1 MNWKVHVW
9 LFATLWA
16 VGHQAFSGKN
26 TGMGCYFLL
35 QGIFPT
41 QESNPLLFH
50 LLHLQADS
58 LPLSYLGSFLL
69 LIRYHQVCS
78 NSPHLA
84 SSPLV
89 KERLLGTTALLLT
102 KGGCADPCYYHLWV
116 RTCVL
121 KVSFSLKTF
130 TNDTYSAMISKNVTL
145 TSLRLT
151 CIPTHILL
159 YISNY
164 L

>member
-1 MNWKVHVW
+1 
-9 LFATLWA
+9 
-16 VGHQAFSGKN
+16 
-26 TGMGCYFLL
+26 MGCHFLL

-41 QESNPLLFH
+41 QESNPRLFH

-58 LPLSYLGSFLL
+58 LPLSYLGSLL
-69 LIRYHQVCS
+69 FLIRYYQARS
-78 NSPHLA
+78 NSAHLA

-89 KERLLGTTALLLT
+89 KEQFLGTTALLLT
-102 KGGCADPCYYHLWV
+102 KGGCADPCYCLLWV

-130 TNDTYSAMISKNVTL
+130 TSDTCAVVISKNLML

-159 YISNY
+159 CISNY